1 MAFFGVDMQIRIEE
15 MNLNFRNTIRT
26 KGGMGLHDLRTICK
40 RHDFNE
46 CGSLDNAEFCNA
58 LQEYG

>member
-26 KGGMGLHDLRTICK
+26 KGGRGLNDLRDICK
-40 RHDFNE
+40 RHDFNQ
-46 CGSLDNAEFCNA
+46 CGSLDHKEFEAA
-58 LQEYG
+58 LGEYG

>member
-26 KGGMGLHDLRTICK
+26 KGGNGLRDLREIC
-40 RHDFNE
+40 
-46 CGSLDNAEFCNA
+46 
-58 LQEYG
+58 

>member
-26 KGGMGLHDLRTICK
+26 KGGNGLRDLREICQ
-40 RHDFNE
+40 RHDFNS
-46 CGSLDNAEFCNA
+46 CGSLDHKEFEAA
-58 LQEYG
+58 LGEFG